1 LGAMPSQRAGTF
13 GLFGTAVVIGG
24 INFVAVRYSNQGL
37 EPFWGAALRFFIAGG
52 LFVTI
57 ALMLGIPWPRN
68 RALWLTALYGIFSFT
83 FSYALM
89 YWALLQV
96 TAGLAAVVLAI
107 VPLVTALL
115 ASAQRLETL
124 NGRAVGGAVLAI
136 GGILWITLGGGDV
149 DLPIGGLIAML
160 AASLTIAQSVIISK
174 RVSENHPVMT
184 NAVGM
189 AFAAPLLLIISLVA
203 GEQWSF
209 PSETQALW
217 AVLYL
222 VTIGSVGLFSAMLLV
237 VRRWTASAT
246 AYAFVLFPI
255 VTLLVEA
262 LLLDVPL
269 TVRGVTG
276 ALLVIAGVW
285 FGALMPKRRPAEA
298 VS

>member
-1 LGAMPSQRAGTF
+1 MLSQRARTL
-13 GLFGTAVVIGG
+13 GLFGAAVTIGG

-37 EPFWGAALRFFIAGG
+37 DPFWGAALRFSIAGA

-57 ALMLGIPWPRN
+57 AIVLRIRWPRG
-68 RALWLTALYGIFSFT
+68 RALGLTALYGVFSFT

-115 ASAQRLETL
+115 ASAQRLERLTS
-124 NGRAVGGAVLAI
+124 RTVGGAILAI

-149 DLPIGGLIAML
+149 DLPLGGLIAML
-160 AASLTIAQSVIISK
+160 LASLTIAQSVIISK
-174 RVSENHPVMT
+174 RVSGNHPVMT

-189 AFAAPLLLIISLVA
+189 TVAAPLLLIISLIA

-209 PSETQALW
+209 PSEPQAFW
-217 AVLYL
+217 AVAYL
-222 VTIGSVGLFSAMLLV
+222 VTIGSVGLFSALLLV

-246 AYAFVLFPI
+246 SYAFVLFPV
-255 VTLLVEA
+255 VTLIVEA
-262 LLLDVPL
+262 VLLDVPL
-269 TVRGVTG
+269 TVRGITG
-276 ALLVIAGVW
+276 ALLVMAGVW
-285 FGALMPKRRPAEA
+285 FGALMPRSPAAET